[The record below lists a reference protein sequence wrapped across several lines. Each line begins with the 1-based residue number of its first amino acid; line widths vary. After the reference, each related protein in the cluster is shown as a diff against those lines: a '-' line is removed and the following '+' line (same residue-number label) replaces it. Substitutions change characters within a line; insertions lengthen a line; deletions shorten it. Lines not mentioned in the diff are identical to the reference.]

1 MDRIIR
7 EKVSI
12 DMDRNTREKINIDM
26 VKNIDR
32 IRTKTTIKHG

>member
-12 DMDRNTREKINIDM
+12 DMDRNTREKNSIDM
-26 VKNIDR
+26 VEIEGNR
-32 IRTKTTIKHG
+32 